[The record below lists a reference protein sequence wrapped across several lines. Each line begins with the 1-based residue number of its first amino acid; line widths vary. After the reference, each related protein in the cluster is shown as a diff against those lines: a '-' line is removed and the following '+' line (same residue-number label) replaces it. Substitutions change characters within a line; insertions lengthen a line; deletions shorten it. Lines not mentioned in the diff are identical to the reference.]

1 MSIAVCQ
8 EEPCGGERL
17 HQGARGDQD
26 HEGPEDPGDSLR
38 GQHRRPPRPLHGIQP
53 RLRLRDHLPRIRRTQ
68 VDRFKL
74 VHTVGRHAAIF
85 TIVLYFLRL
94 KKVGTIYHNVL

>member
-1 MSIAVCQ
+1 MSVAVRQ

-38 GQHRRPPRPLHGIQP
+38 GQHRRPSRPLHGIGQHQSWVYSKVVVLILFHVGSKNGVDLMCHTP
-53 RLRLRDHLPRIRRTQ
+53 RSRVVEYL
-68 VDRFKL
+68 FSS
-74 VHTVGRHAAIF
+74 
-85 TIVLYFLRL
+85 
-94 KKVGTIYHNVL
+94 

>member
-1 MSIAVCQ
+1 MSVAVRQ

-38 GQHRRPPRPLHGIQP
+38 GQHRRPSRQYCDAKSTFLHPSFSKLGFTSILIVHCP
-53 RLRLRDHLPRIRRTQ
+53 
-68 VDRFKL
+68 L
-74 VHTVGRHAAIF
+74 VH
-85 TIVLYFLRL
+85 Y
-94 KKVGTIYHNVL
+94 